1 MRNLIFLLAF
11 TFVFCSCTNK
21 LAKYEFEE
29 YQWKKGS
36 PIVLNFNVDKSETKD
51 LFLEVRSVYGI
62 PYEFI
67 SMDFVLEKPTG
78 EEVEFSKEVSF
89 KGENLDCSG
98 DLCDQKVRILSKFN
112 LEKGSY
118 SLKISHFNMDS
129 NIYGLME
136 FGLIVE

>member
-1 MRNLIFLLAF
+1 M
-11 TFVFCSCTNK
+11 
-21 LAKYEFEE
+21 AKYEFEE

-36 PIVLNFNVDKSETKD
+36 PLVLKFNIDKNETKD

-67 SMDFVLEKPTG
+67 SMDFVLLKPTG
-78 EEVEFSKEVSF
+78 EEVEFSKDVSF
-89 KGENLDCSG
+89 KSENLDCSG
-98 DLCDQKVRILSKFN
+98 DLCDQKVRILSKLN

-118 SLKISHFNMDS
+118 SLKISRYNMDS

>member
-1 MRNLIFLLAF
+1 
-11 TFVFCSCTNK
+11 

-36 PIVLNFNVDKSETKD
+36 PIVLNFDADKSETKD